1 MTRIAERI
9 AAALLEI
16 EAVKLQPHDRFTW
29 ASGIRSPIYTDN
41 RVALA
46 FPLVRDLI
54 KDGLADVVRRY
65 EGVDAVVGVAT
76 AGIPH
81 AALVADVL
89 GLPMAYVRASA
100 KQHGRKNQIEGRL
113 APGDSVVV
121 IEDLISTGGSS
132 LEAVEVLRAAGVRVL
147 ATAAIFTYGF
157 PTAEARFAE
166 ADCPLHTLSDYPTLL
181 RQAIDLGR
189 IQDADLAALDA
200 WRTETSARL
209 GQTNPA

>member
-54 KDGLADVVRRY
+54 KDGLADIVKGY
-65 EGVDAVVGVAT
+65 GNVDAVVGVAT

-81 AALVADVL
+81 AALVADLL

-100 KQHGRKNQIEGRL
+100 KQHGRRNLIEGKL
-113 APGDSVVV
+113 ASGDKVVV

-132 LEAVEVLRAAGVRVL
+132 LEAVEVLRAEGVQVL
-147 ATAAIFTYGF
+147 ATAAIFSYGF
-157 PTAEARFAE
+157 PAAETRFAQ
-166 ADCPLHTLSDYPTLL
+166 ASCPLHYLSDYPTLL
-181 RQAIDLGR
+181 KQAIELGR
-189 IQDADLAALDA
+189 IHDEDLAALEA
-200 WRTETSARL
+200 WRTETSAAM
-209 GQTNPA
+209 GATK